1 MTFKSF
7 IFNFLFLALPVM
19 GFAQKSDGPS
29 TLKKESRERID
40 AQRVA
45 FITAKLSLSPEEAAK
60 FWPVYNEHKESLKKL
75 RDDIERPDLIDVTD
89 TEANLIIERHLQME
103 EKKLELNRNL
113 YKRLR
118 TAISPK
124 KILLLHAAEREFNRE
139 LLKRANDF
147 RREK

>member
-7 IFNFLFLALPVM
+7 IFNFLFLALPVI
-19 GFAQKSDGPS
+19 GFAQKPGGPGP
-29 TLKKESRERID
+29 LKQESRERID

-45 FITAKLSLSPEEAAK
+45 FITAKLSLSPDEAAK

-89 TEANLIIERHLQME
+89 SEANAIIERHLQME

-113 YKRLR
+113 YMRLR